1 MKKFAILAM
10 LALELAI
17 CGCGTTPP
25 KNSVTTTTSGNWEAQ
40 LIGGTGP
47 SSLLNFVTSF
57 SVTTFTGQSNQ
68 SLDITGFGFFNSG
81 PCFVLG
87 DQQQT
92 ESGNAILNTA
102 STGQVTG
109 SLNYTI
115 NSTTNSNVLLLTTN
129 PSSGPAGGVSGTSNG
144 TTTTTG
150 TLTNGVVWGSW
161 TLTST
166 DPTCIPPNG
175 GKVSGTFVM
184 CQSTNSCT
192 VP

>member
-17 CGCGTTPP
+17 CGCGYTPP

-68 SLDITGFGFFNSG
+68 SLDITGFGFYNSG
-81 PCFVLG
+81 PCFSLG

-92 ESGNAILNTA
+92 ESGNASLNTSSA
-102 STGQVTG
+102 GQVTG

-115 NSTTNSNVLLLTTN
+115 NSTTNSNVLLLTT
-129 PSSGPAGGVSGTSNG
+129 GGTPAGGVSGTSNG

-150 TLTNGVVWGSW
+150 TMSNGVVWGTW
-161 TLTST
+161 KLTSS
-166 DPTCIPPNG
+166 DPACIPPNG
-175 GKVSGTFVM
+175 GSASGTFVM
-184 CQSTNSCT
+184 CQGTNSCT